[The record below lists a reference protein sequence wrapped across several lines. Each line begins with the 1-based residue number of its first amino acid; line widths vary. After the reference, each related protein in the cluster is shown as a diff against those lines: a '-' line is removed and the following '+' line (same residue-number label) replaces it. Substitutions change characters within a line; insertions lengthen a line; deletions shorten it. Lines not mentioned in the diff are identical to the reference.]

1 MYPSPSSPSSITP
14 VTSITAPNP
23 TSSIPNPYAI
33 LISKCSKY
41 IVDTKNGVNRFG
53 IFMEGTAP
61 FTSPQIST
69 NTLSISI
76 YNQKTGKQPLSIQT
90 VPIQPDG
97 TWTLSTGVVPDA
109 TYLLQ
114 ASVGINSHIPTQNA
128 ETILKIYRDHGYIGY
143 IYVFLPLILL
153 LATFFITGTKKRVV
167 LTYIDIVYFI
177 SFIVIVSMYHKNSF
191 TTGRLGLSI
200 VFSVLLFLVF
210 LFYKKFA

>member
-1 MYPSPSSPSSITP
+1 MYPNPSPSPSSRSNPNIT
-14 VTSITAPNP
+14 
-23 TSSIPNPYAI
+23 YAI
-33 LISKCSKY
+33 IILKCTKY

-53 IFMEGTAP
+53 ILIEGTAP
-61 FTSPQIST
+61 FTTPQIST
-69 NTLSISI
+69 NTLSINIS
-76 YNQKTGKQPLSIQT
+76 NQKTGKQPLSIQT

-114 ASVGINSHIPTQNA
+114 ASVGINSNIPIQNA
-128 ETILKIYRDHGYIGY
+128 ETTIKIYREKGYIGW
-143 IYVFLPLILL
+143 IFVFLPLILL
-153 LATFFITGTKKRVV
+153 LATFFIKGTKKKVV

-200 VFSVLLFLVF
+200 AFSVLLFLVF
-210 LFYKKFA
+210 LFYKKFV